1 MKVFLV
7 IAIALLIIFI
17 GVGIN
22 LIIKKNGVAPS
33 SCASSNP
40 MFADENGVCGSC
52 GKQVGEDCKN

>member
-7 IAIALLIIFI
+7 IAAALLIIFI

-22 LIIKKNGVAPS
+22 LIVKKNGVAPS

-52 GKQVGEDCKN
+52 GKPVGEDCQN

>member
-7 IAIALLIIFI
+7 ISGAILIIFI
-17 GVGIN
+17 GVGISMI
-22 LIIKKNGVAPS
+22 LKKDGKQPS

-52 GKQVGEDCKN
+52 GKTIGEECKN

>member
-7 IAIALLIIFI
+7 IAVALLVIFI

-22 LIIKKNGVAPS
+22 LIVKKNGVAPS

-52 GKQVGEDCKN
+52 GKPVGQDCQK